1 VKTKIDDTINRAELA
16 AIIVSK
22 LMEHGIH
29 AVLVGGAVVSIY
41 TQNKYE
47 SDDLDFVAPASDDR
61 INKAMAE
68 LGFVRKNKD
77 FLHPQTKFTVEFPGR
92 RVAIGNDDPVTPEG
106 TLNVGDVNIVLL
118 SPTQS
123 VMDRLCSFFAYN
135 DRQCLDQAVWIAQK
149 QPIDFDKVKAWATRE
164 GYEDRYGVFLSRLQ

>member
-1 VKTKIDDTINRAELA
+1 VTKIDDRITRAELA

-22 LMEHGIH
+22 LMEHGIN

-47 SDDLDFVAPASDDR
+47 SDDLDFIAPASDDR
-61 INKAMAE
+61 ITKAMAE
-68 LGFVRKNKD
+68 LGFTRKGKD
-77 FLHPQTKFTVEFPGR
+77 FEHPKTRFTVEFPGR
-92 RVAIGNDDPVTPEG
+92 RVAIGDDDPVVPEG
-106 TLNVGDVNIVLL
+106 RLRVGDVDIVLL

-123 VMDRLCSFFAYN
+123 VMDRLCWFFLDN

-149 QPIDFDKVKAWATRE
+149 QPIDFDAVKAWANRE
-164 GYEDRYGVFLSRLQ
+164 GHDEKYGVFLKRLGR